1 MAKNTDLGVVTE
13 ARQLAGVVTKNK
25 LKLPTGLTP
34 EQMTKDA
41 DGAQKELDDI
51 DQTKRSLTKKVTDKN
66 KSIKGLR
73 DAIKR
78 LRNAVKG
85 EYGDDSTEY
94 ESVGGKRLS
103 ERKPPVR
110 KPKPVA

>member
-13 ARQLAGVVTKNK
+13 ARRLAGVVIKGK
-25 LKLPTGLTP
+25 LKLPSGLTA

-41 DGAQKELDDI
+41 DSAQKELDDI

-73 DAIKR
+73 DVIKR

-110 KPKPVA
+110 KPKVTA